1 MFLTHIWNYKGI
13 REVENLHTFRYQSKS
28 DRGAKRKLTKEEMQ
42 IINERNAI
50 RTLRRKID
58 ANFDP
63 GDLFLS
69 FTYRRGMEP
78 DPEMAKGK
86 LKYLLD
92 TARKKWKQAG
102 QEFYY
107 IVVTEYKNKRIHHHL
122 IVKDLEDGTGAKVL
136 QELWKRNGN
145 TGVRYLY
152 EEGRY
157 QALAEYLIK
166 ETQKTFR
173 DPKNPNKLRYS
184 CSRNLINPKP
194 ETRRR
199 RRDDWPELTKAPKG
213 YILETDSLV
222 NGINKLG
229 YRYQYY
235 RLIKVGPDK
244 GNTLSGMKSERR
256 EGMKRGVKKRSH
268 KDYSEGNA
276 GDQKDGSPADGAE
289 TDSSL
294 SDRERGREAD
304 QRKMGRRSK
313 RSSPGDKR
321 NRRKEKGRTDRKDQ

>member
-1 MFLTHIWNYKGI
+1 MFLTKIWNYKGI

-28 DRGAKRKLTKEEMQ
+28 DRGTKRKPTKEEMQ

-78 DPEMAKGK
+78 DPETAKGK

-122 IVKDLEDGTGAKVL
+122 IVRDLEDGTGAKVL
-136 QELWKRNGN
+136 QGIWKKNGN

-152 EEGRY
+152 EDGRY

-199 RRDDWPELTKAPKG
+199 RRDDWPELPKAPKG

-276 GDQKDGSPADGAE
+276 GDQKDGSPADGTK
-289 TDSSL
+289 TDRSL

-313 RSSPGDKR
+313 RSSQGDKR
-321 NRRKEKGRTDRKDQ
+321 DRRKEKGRTDRKDQ

>member
-199 RRDDWPELTKAPKG
+199 RRDDWPELPKAPKG

-294 SDRERGREAD
+294 SDRERRQEAD
-304 QRKMGRRSK
+304 RRKMGRRSK
-313 RSSPGDKR
+313 RSGPGNKR
-321 NRRKEKGRTDRKDQ
+321 DRRKEKGRTDRKDP